1 MVFLTRCCLILL
13 INPESIGTIGKT
25 HGVKESNSP
34 KPINKIIFAK
44 ILFEISFLYIFS
56 DSEIFFSFDI
66 LITFYIT

>member
-1 MVFLTRCCLILL
+1 MLFDLT

-44 ILFEISFLYIFS
+44 ILFEINFIYFFRLRNFFIF
-56 DSEIFFSFDI
+56 
-66 LITFYIT
+66 